1 MCLYL
6 FSAFLAF
13 EIRRLSSVSNLKD
26 TTKAS
31 GTHKLTRG
39 AKSFG
44 TNWRDIVGGPVE
56 GILWTAWKNHYIC
69 VYQLCLYLFL
79 IENLKN
85 TNSLDGI

>member
-6 FSAFLAF
+6 FSASLAF

-39 AKSFG
+39 AKIFG

-56 GILWTAWKNHYIC
+56 GILWTAWKNHLYIC
-69 VYQLCLYLFL
+69 TSMFIFIYFL
-79 IENLKN
+79 VENLIKKY
-85 TNSLDGI
+85 IPIH